1 MLGILLYEDNDSLR
15 ESLVNLLALSRDFLL
30 LGHYP
35 RAVGVVKQVTELK
48 PDVILMDIDM
58 PGINGIEAVKQVRTV
73 DKRVQ
78 ILMLTVFDDNRHVLD
93 AICAGASGYLLKKH
107 LSDHLSDA
115 IRQVMQGEAPMSP
128 GVARMIVQ
136 SMQEQAAQ
144 PARAVVDYG
153 LTNRE
158 KEILAQLSKGKG
170 LKIIAADLSI
180 SIDTVRTH
188 IKNIYEK
195 LQVHSQAEAVSK
207 ALNDGL
213 V

>member
-1 MLGILLYEDNDSLR
+1 MVGILLYEDNDSLR
-15 ESLVNLLALSRDFLL
+15 ESLVNLLALSKDLLL
-30 LGHYP
+30 LGSFG
-35 RAVGVVKQVTELK
+35 RATGVEEQVKELR
-48 PDVILMDIDM
+48 PEVILMDIDM
-58 PGINGIEAVKQVRTV
+58 PGITGIEAVKRVRTM
-73 DKRVQ
+73 DKKVQ
-78 ILMLTVFDDNRHVLD
+78 IIMLTIFDDSRHVLD

-107 LSDHLSDA
+107 LSDHLPEA
-115 IRQVMQGEAPMSP
+115 IHQVMQGESPMSP
-128 GVARMIVQ
+128 GIARMIVQ
-136 SMQEQAAQ
+136 DMQE
-144 PARAVVDYG
+144 RAVRPAAPDYG
-153 LTNRE
+153 LTGRE

-170 LKIIAADLSI
+170 LKMIAADLSI